1 MHRLDGALVRN
12 GLTLCSAKDK
22 DATAPGTLWSAR
34 FPLSS
39 GQSRTPLHPQTKAP
53 RSRLTPNLLDVE
65 VHTEF
70 ERMRAHSQGLNL
82 LLAFV
87 ADPAVNQPGGED
99 IAFEQELVV
108 RLESIQGLI
117 ERAR

>member
-1 MHRLDGALVRN
+1 MRRLDGALVRN

-22 DATAPGTLWSAR
+22 DATAQGTLWSAR
-34 FPLSS
+34 FSLSS
-39 GQSRTPLHPQTKAP
+39 GKAAFHSIRRP
-53 RSRLTPNLLDVE
+53 KRRQAAALPNLLDVE